1 MKIIG
6 FVFALIFP
14 SLSWAQDVLSPEEV
28 AALFPAILPSD
39 VFESPIDGFYE
50 VALDT
55 SIAYVSMDGK
65 YILQGDLYSIDSREN
80 LSDLRRAEIRI
91 NMINSVDHEKT
102 IVFSPETK
110 NYKIFVFTDVDCG
123 YCRQFHRDIDQVL
136 DLGVEVEYLFYPRT
150 GPNTESWSKAESVWC
165 SQNRQEAIT
174 QAKATGS
181 INAQSCFGS
190 PVSDHFNLG
199 QRVGIRGTPAIFD
212 ENGIQLGGYLS
223 PEMLIQRLSE
233 LDPS

>member
-14 SLSWAQDVLSPEEV
+14 SLSWAQDVLSPEEI

-91 NMINSVDHEKT
+91 NMINSVDHERRL
-102 IVFSPETK
+102 FFRP
-110 NYKIFVFTDVDCG
+110 
-123 YCRQFHRDIDQVL
+123 RQRIIKSLSLPMWTVVIAD
-136 DLGVEVEYLFYPRT
+136 
-150 GPNTESWSKAESVWC
+150 N
-165 SQNRQEAIT
+165 
-174 QAKATGS
+174 S
-181 INAQSCFGS
+181 IEIS
-190 PVSDHFNLG
+190 
-199 QRVGIRGTPAIFD
+199 IRC
-212 ENGIQLGGYLS
+212 
-223 PEMLIQRLSE
+223 LI
-233 LDPS
+233 